1 MLTTLK
7 KLIIPFI
14 VIVLAFVLYTVFIKK
29 DGSTSLLKKESPT
42 NGDVLGAEII
52 KAINQISTLKL
63 DRSIFSDPIFKTL
76 IDRSEEL
83 TPEPIGR
90 VNPFAPIGST
100 GATPATTTS
109 ATPAR
114 VNR

>member
-1 MLTTLK
+1 MLATLK
-7 KLIIPFI
+7 KIIIPLI
-14 VIVLAFVLYTVFIKK
+14 VIVVAFVLYTVFIKK
-29 DGSTSLLKKESPT
+29 DDPTSLLKKESPT
-42 NGDVLGAEII
+42 SGDVLGAEIV

-76 IDRSEEL
+76 IDRSEL
-83 TPEPIGR
+83 LNPEPVGR

-109 ATPAR
+109 ATPDR
-114 VNR
+114 VTR